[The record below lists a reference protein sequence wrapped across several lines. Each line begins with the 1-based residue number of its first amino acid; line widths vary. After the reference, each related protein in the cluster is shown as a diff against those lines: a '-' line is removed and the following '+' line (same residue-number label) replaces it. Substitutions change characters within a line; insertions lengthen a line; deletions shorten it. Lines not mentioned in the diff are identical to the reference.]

1 MILARKTQ
9 IGLIAIAVVLFVLL
23 FLAPTKPSSNPDK
36 GIADVKK
43 ADVTATVE
51 AFLKSAEK
59 SLSLA
64 LKVRHDSLLEKAQQA
79 KVDTALV
86 SVVQFWDQQKRPDFA
101 AYYTEKTAERLQT
114 ANAYYKAGDRYYY
127 AIRFTK
133 DNNEIPVLYQSAM
146 RCYQKA
152 IDKDANN
159 IDAKIQL
166 AACYVEMGQD
176 AMKGITMLREVEKVD
191 SNNVK
196 LQLNF
201 AFFSV
206 KSQQWDKAIRRFEKV
221 LVIDPLY
228 IEAYLHLADIYEQ
241 QGDKN
246 KTIEM
251 LEKYAEL
258 TEDAMAKQ
266 EIKKYIEQLKNK

>member
-1 MILARKTQ
+1 MTLARKTQ
-9 IGLIAIAVVLFVLL
+9 LGLIAIAVVLFVLL
-23 FLAPTKPSSNPDK
+23 FLAPTKPNT
-36 GIADVKK
+36 VKSEEVMAGK
-43 ADVTATVE
+43 NEAVSVTIEPLIKT
-51 AFLKSAEK
+51 AEK

-64 LKVRHDSLLEKAQQA
+64 LKVKHDSLL
-79 KVDTALV
+79 KVAEQSKIDSAFI

-101 AYYTEKTAERLQT
+101 AYYTEKIAERKQSSE
-114 ANAYYKAGDRYYY
+114 AFHKAGDRYYY
-127 AIRFTK
+127 SIRFVK
-133 DNNEIPVLYQSAM
+133 DNNEIPMLYQSAM

-152 IDKDANN
+152 LEKDAKNY
-159 IDAKIQL
+159 DAKIQL

-176 AMKGITMLREVEKVD
+176 AMKGITMLREVEIVD
-191 SNNVK
+191 SDNIK

-206 KSQQWDKAIRRFEKV
+206 KSQQWDKAIKRFEKV
-221 LVIDPLY
+221 LTIDPLY

-251 LEKYAEL
+251 LEKYAGL
-258 TEDAMAKQ
+258 TEDSMAKQ